1 MSSDNQSPDSNIVE
15 LFDEL
20 TVRTDTPNTTI
31 TVFCYGSA
39 PGNHTAKSQR
49 NATAAY
55 ACVFPDEPENNAA
68 RATED
73 GDNATNQRA
82 ILLAAV
88 AALEIANDMDP
99 TIARDM
105 EVFSNSG
112 YLNGA
117 MNTYIGKW
125 VKNGWR
131 KADRKP
137 VENQDL
143 FEQILEGRGDR
154 QISWMHFR
162 NDVNPDRLEWA
173 REFHDQAEDDAK
185 KAAREVV
192 TP

>member
-20 TVRTDTPNTTI
+20 TVRTDTPNTAI

-39 PGNHTAKSQR
+39 PGNHTARNQR
-49 NATAAY
+49 NATAGY
-55 ACVFPDEPENNAA
+55 ACVFPDEPEMNAS
-68 RATED
+68 RAIED
-73 GDNATNQRA
+73 GKDATNQRA
-82 ILLAAV
+82 ILH
-88 AALEIANDMDP
+88 AALNALAIANDMDP
-99 TIARDM
+99 KAEREL

-117 MNTYIGKW
+117 MNTYIEKW

-137 VENQDL
+137 VDNQDL
-143 FEQILEGRGDR
+143 LKRILRRRGDR
-154 QISWMHFR
+154 KISWMHFR
-162 NDVNPDRLEWA
+162 NDVNPDRLVWA
-173 REFHDQAEDDAK
+173 HKFHDQAEDVAK